1 MGADSEAVAAA
12 ARRLILEQAHRANV
26 GHIGSAL
33 CVVDALSV
41 LYVDALDD
49 AGSAHERDRFVLSKG
64 HAALALYATLV
75 ATHRLPERL
84 LETYCADGSLLGTH
98 PDHEAPHVDF
108 TTGSLGQG
116 LSFAAGAALAARL
129 DGSGR
134 RTFALLSDAECDEGA
149 TWEAALWAGHQR
161 LENLVVVVDAN
172 GQQALGYT
180 DSIVDLEPLVA
191 KWESFRWEVAEVD
204 GHDHAALRGA
214 VCAPPRGRPRVVVA
228 RTTFGRG
235 VSFME
240 GRIEWHYLPLD
251 EAHYRRA
258 LAEVAG

>member
-1 MGADSEAVAAA
+1 MGADSEAVAAV
-12 ARRLILEQAHRANV
+12 ARRLIIEHAHRANV

-33 CVVDALSV
+33 CVADALAV
-41 LYVDALDD
+41 LYVDGLRSEEGDD
-49 AGSAHERDRFVLSKG
+49 RDRFVLSKG

-75 ATHRLPERL
+75 ATGRLPERHL
-84 LETYCADGSLLGTH
+84 GAYCGNDSLFGTH
-98 PDHEAPHVDF
+98 PDHEAPAVDF

-116 LSFAAGAALAARL
+116 LSLAAGAALAARL

-161 LENLVVVVDAN
+161 LESLVVVVDAN
-172 GQQALGYT
+172 GQQALGHT
-180 DSIVDLEPLVA
+180 DAVLDLEPLA
-191 KWESFRWEVAEVD
+191 SKWESFRWDVTEVD
-204 GHDHAALRGA
+204 GHDHDALHKAIGA
-214 VCAPPRGRPRVVVA
+214 PGRGRPRVVIA
-228 RTTFGRG
+228 RTVFGRG

-251 EAHYRRA
+251 EESYRRA
-258 LAEVAG
+258 LAEVAA